1 MIVVYLIQYSTSSE
15 ELKNVGAGG
24 QRESSLFVFVGVSSR
39 MAADTGRVQ
48 RTRAL
53 TNEKR
58 TTLLLNKIKKFQG
71 LFECLE
77 AVCSTAEDVR
87 CMISAIVLL
96 LNVFADQPTCQGS
109 SYCDSSSILGKY
121 PSVYLRSYA

>member
-1 MIVVYLIQYSTSSE
+1 
-15 ELKNVGAGG
+15 
-24 QRESSLFVFVGVSSR
+24 

-71 LFECLE
+71 LFEYLE
-77 AVCSTAEDVR
+77 TVCSTAEDVR

-109 SYCDSSSILGKY
+109 SYCDSSSIHGKH
-121 PSVYLRSYA
+121 PSVYLMSHA